1 MLNFVLIHDGTELGW
16 QAAYR
21 AFHVTA
27 RLGASLLA
35 LVIDA
40 ELDADEL
47 AQHAAEIKIG
57 GNAARI
63 NLTTR
68 VITEFSQEKLLQN
81 IQAGDGVFLPRHLV
95 PDEKTAVWYLERL
108 ENPLWV
114 ISTKAEI
121 NMMGVLSTGGGE
133 DRYAVNYATLL
144 SNRMRKPLVGFS
156 GIREAG
162 EADPG
167 MGWVVIDEHSP
178 QSLLEALS
186 EKEVD
191 LMVIPASQ
199 IHFFSQSPVNIVI
212 FPPH

>member
-40 ELDADEL
+40 DLDADEL
-47 AQHAAEIKIG
+47 VQYAAEIKIG

-68 VITEFSQEKLLQN
+68 MVTEFTEQKL
-81 IQAGDGVFLPRHLV
+81 IKAIPPGDGLFLPSHLV
-95 PDEKTAVWYLERL
+95 SDEKTALRYLETL
-108 ENPLWV
+108 KNPLWV
-114 ISTKAEI
+114 ITTEAEI
-121 NMMGVLSTGGGE
+121 NLMGVLITGEG
-133 DRYAVNYATLL
+133 DKQAVDYATVL

-156 GIREAG
+156 NFHETDGI
-162 EADPG
+162 DPG
-167 MGWVVIDEHSP
+167 LERVDVDDYSAE
-178 QSLLEALS
+178 SLLPVVS
-186 EKEVD
+186 ENDID
-191 LMVIPASQ
+191 LLVIPASQ
-199 IHFFSQSPVNIVI
+199 IQLISLIPVNCVI
-212 FPPH
+212 FPPR